1 MCCNAEQESKKAKR
15 TVKSNEVKM
24 LIICLFKIMPF
35 SQCSPWMLQCLGTHM
50 TKHYKR
56 ILEQGGL
63 LDDLVIYAALMLLR
77 DQFPTMSGFQPTVPC
92 QVKGFK
98 PMNTD
103 GML

>member
-1 MCCNAEQESKKAKR
+1 MCCEQESKKAKR

-24 LIICLFKIMPF
+24 FIICLFKIMPF
-35 SQCSPWMLQCLGTHM
+35 SQCSPWIFGMNNH
-50 TKHYKR
+50 HKR

-63 LDDLVIYAALMLLR
+63 SDDLVIYAALMLLR
-77 DQFPTMSGFQPTVPC
+77 DQFLTMSCFQPTVLC
-92 QVKGFK
+92 LVKGFK